1 MCLKAKILLIIGSAT
16 VLLGC
21 IKDDNFDIVPIL
33 NFEEY
38 TVYSD
43 NENNVD
49 SALFKFLF
57 TDGDGDLGSVDST
70 EFNCFL
76 MYEEKNGDSTT
87 TFPEIMPREYSL
99 PNLTPN
105 AQDKNI
111 EGSISLIL
119 KPAPIFN
126 IDTDSAYR
134 YRCYVIDRAGN
145 SSNIISTNW
154 NSKD

>member
-43 NENNVD
+43 NDNNVD

-126 IDTDSAYR
+126 IATDSAYR